1 MGEKGGVIME
11 EKRKTSLYKK
21 MTPEELQGLLHLRKR
36 GGKILAK
43 KGKGSKYN
51 RQEFKK
57 GEKE

>member
-1 MGEKGGVIME
+1 ME
-11 EKRKTSLYKK
+11 EKKVSLYKK

-43 KGKGSKYN
+43 RGKGSKYN
-51 RQEFKK
+51 RQKFKK

>member
-1 MGEKGGVIME
+1 ME
-11 EKRKTSLYKK
+11 EKKKTALYKK

-51 RQEFKK
+51 RAEFKK
-57 GEKE
+57 GVSED